1 MKTSVKIPRL
11 GYAVLGLIVQ
21 APMSGYDV
29 RRQFTSTP
37 MGHYSDSP
45 GAIYPALSRLE
56 RDGCIVGRVED
67 TQSLRPRKLYRP
79 TPIGKAAL
87 AAWIREAPTPQDIVD
102 NTADWLLRLAFATG
116 VLSNGE
122 AAALLRAIE
131 AACTTYARELETHAA
146 VMPKDARFPR
156 FALDHGVSA
165 YQATAAWA
173 ANCIAKLPRD
183 ARK

>member
-1 MKTSVKIPRL
+1 MKEPAKISRL

-45 GAIYPALSRLE
+45 GAIYPALNRLE

-67 TQSLRPRKLYRP
+67 AESLRPRKLFRA
-79 TPIGKAAL
+79 TPVGKAAL
-87 AAWIREAPTPQDIVD
+87 AAWIRETPTPQDIVD
-102 NTADWLLRLAFATG
+102 NTSDWLLRLAFATG
-116 VLSNGE
+116 VLSNGQ
-122 AAALLRAIE
+122 AAALLAAIE
-131 AACTTYARELETHAA
+131 TACTGHARELQTHADA
-146 VMPKDARFPR
+146 MPKDARFPR
-156 FALDHGVSA
+156 FALDHGIRA
-165 YQATAAWA
+165 YRATAAWA
-173 ANCIAKLPRD
+173 ATCIAKLPRD